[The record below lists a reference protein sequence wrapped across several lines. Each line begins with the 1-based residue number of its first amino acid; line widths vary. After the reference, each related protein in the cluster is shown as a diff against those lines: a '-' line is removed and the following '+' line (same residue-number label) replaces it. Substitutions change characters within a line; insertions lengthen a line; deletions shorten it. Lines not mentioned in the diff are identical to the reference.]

1 MTIHRMSVHQTLI
14 LSFLN
19 FKKTPKEF
27 LNGFIT
33 ITSILNVE
41 KSNLI
46 VATKENL
53 ELEVS
58 CCSIRIEDSVKLLG
72 IYINNKLN
80 FDYHVNQLCK
90 KASKKL
96 HALARIA
103 KYMDINKQRMLMK
116 VFVSSE
122 FSYCPLTW
130 MFHSRKMQHRIN
142 SIQKRTLK
150 WVYLNFHELTFQ
162 ELLPKDKSARVHQK
176 KTLVASNWDM

>member
-1 MTIHRMSVHQTLI
+1 M
-14 LSFLN
+14 
-19 FKKTPKEF
+19 
-27 LNGFIT
+27 
-33 ITSILNVE
+33 
-41 KSNLI
+41 
-46 VATKENL
+46 ATKENL

-72 IYINNKLN
+72 IHINNKLN

-176 KTLVASNWDM
+176 KTLVASNWGM

>member
-1 MTIHRMSVHQTLI
+1 MLITIHRMSVHQTLI

-19 FKKTPKEF
+19 FRKTPKEF

-33 ITSILNVE
+33 TTLILNVE

-58 CCSIRIEDSVKLLG
+58 CCSIRIEDSVKL
-72 IYINNKLN
+72 N

-103 KYMDINKQRMLMK
+103 MDIHKRRMLMK
-116 VFVSSE
+116 ASTVF
-122 FSYCPLTW
+122 YCHLTW

-142 SIQKRTLK
+142 SIYKRPLFR
-150 WVYLNFHELTFQ
+150 N
-162 ELLPKDKSARVHQK
+162 
-176 KTLVASNWDM
+176 

>member
-1 MTIHRMSVHQTLI
+1 MSVHQTLI

-33 ITSILNVE
+33 ITLILNVE

-46 VATKENL
+46 VAIKENL

-58 CCSIRIEDSVKLLG
+58 CCSKRIEDSVKLLG
-72 IYINNKLN
+72 IHINNKLN

-150 WVYLNFHELTFQ
+150 
-162 ELLPKDKSARVHQK
+162 
-176 KTLVASNWDM
+176 

>member
-1 MTIHRMSVHQTLI
+1 MSVHQTLI

-58 CCSIRIEDSVKLLG
+58 CCSIRIEDSV
-72 IYINNKLN
+72 KLN

-150 WVYLNFHELTFQ
+150 WVYLNSHELTFQ
-162 ELLPKDKSARVHQK
+162 ELLAKDKSTRVHQK
-176 KTLVASNWDM
+176 NFSC

>member
-1 MTIHRMSVHQTLI
+1 MTL
-14 LSFLN
+14 
-19 FKKTPKEF
+19 
-27 LNGFIT
+27 
-33 ITSILNVE
+33 ILNVE

-46 VATKENL
+46 VAIKENL

-58 CCSIRIEDSVKLLG
+58 CCSKRIEDSVKLLG
-72 IYINNKLN
+72 IHINNKLN

-142 SIQKRTLK
+142 STQKRTLK
-150 WVYLNFHELTFQ
+150 
-162 ELLPKDKSARVHQK
+162 
-176 KTLVASNWDM
+176 

>member
-1 MTIHRMSVHQTLI
+1 MSVHQTLI

-19 FKKTPKEF
+19 FRKTPKEF

-33 ITSILNVE
+33 TTLILNVE

-103 KYMDINKQRMLMK
+103 MDIHKRRMLMK
-116 VFVSSE
+116 ASTVF
-122 FSYCPLTW
+122 YCHLTW

-142 SIQKRTLK
+142 SIYKRPLFR
-150 WVYLNFHELTFQ
+150 N
-162 ELLPKDKSARVHQK
+162 
-176 KTLVASNWDM
+176 

>member
-1 MTIHRMSVHQTLI
+1 MSVHQTLI

-19 FKKTPKEF
+19 FRKTPKEF

-33 ITSILNVE
+33 TTLILNVE

-58 CCSIRIEDSVKLLG
+58 CCSIRIEDSVKLFG
-72 IYINNKLN
+72 IHINNKLN

-103 KYMDINKQRMLMK
+103 KYMDTNKQRMLMK

-150 WVYLNFHELTFQ
+150 
-162 ELLPKDKSARVHQK
+162 
-176 KTLVASNWDM
+176 

>member
-1 MTIHRMSVHQTLI
+1 MTL
-14 LSFLN
+14 
-19 FKKTPKEF
+19 
-27 LNGFIT
+27 
-33 ITSILNVE
+33 ILNVE

-46 VATKENL
+46 VAIKENL

-58 CCSIRIEDSVKLLG
+58 CCSKRIEDSVKLLG
-72 IYINNKLN
+72 IHINNKLN

-150 WVYLNFHELTFQ
+150 
-162 ELLPKDKSARVHQK
+162 
-176 KTLVASNWDM
+176 

>member
-1 MTIHRMSVHQTLI
+1 MSVHQTLI

-19 FKKTPKEF
+19 FRKTPKEF

-33 ITSILNVE
+33 TTLILNVE

-58 CCSIRIEDSVKLLG
+58 CCSIRIEDSVKLFG
-72 IYINNKLN
+72 IHINNKLN

-150 WVYLNFHELTFQ
+150 
-162 ELLPKDKSARVHQK
+162 
-176 KTLVASNWDM
+176 

>member
-19 FKKTPKEF
+19 FKKTPEEF

-33 ITSILNVE
+33 ISLTLNVE

-72 IYINNKLN
+72 IHINNKLN

-116 VFVSSE
+116 VFISSE

-130 MFHSRKMQHRIN
+130 MFHSRKMQHRIS
-142 SIQKRTLK
+142 SIQKSLSE
-150 WVYLNFHELTFQ
+150 F
-162 ELLPKDKSARVHQK
+162 P
-176 KTLVASNWDM
+176 